1 MQRLIFTVLMSFTLA
16 ILAGPFIIPCLK
28 RLRVGQTINPFGPKS
43 HAGKQGTTTMGG
55 LIFIPVCVVCSLI
68 FARYSGAK
76 GGFIWIQ
83 LLCMLSF
90 ALIGF
95 VDDYIKVVKRRSE
108 GLTPK
113 QKLLPQVLFGL
124 GISLIAYFN
133 PYIGSALTVPFTSYE
148 INLGIVYIPFMTFVI
163 VGVVNS
169 ANLLDGLDG
178 LCAGSSMIDFAAFAL
193 IALSISASES
203 GVDPDLYNAALFSGA
218 MCGALL
224 GFLRFNTH
232 PATIIMGDVG
242 SFAIGGA
249 LVGTAIV
256 TRLTLILPLIAFA
269 MMISSLSD
277 IAQVLYLRK
286 TKGKR
291 RLLRMA
297 PLHHHFELSGIPET
311 RIVTMYDIM
320 TALLC
325 LIALAGYAG

>member
-1 MQRLIFTVLMSFTLA
+1 MQRLILTVLVSFLLS
-16 ILAGPFIIPCLK
+16 IVLGPFVIPWLK
-28 RLRVGQTINPFGPKS
+28 KLRVGQTINPFGPKS

-55 LIFIPVCVVCSLI
+55 LIFVSAAVITSLI
-68 FARYSGAK
+68 FAKFKGAD
-76 GGFIWIQ
+76 GYFILIL
-83 LLCMLSF
+83 LLCMLAF

-95 VDDYIKVVKRRSE
+95 LDDYIKVVKRRSE

-113 QKLLPQVLFGL
+113 QKLIPQIVFGI
-124 GISLIAYFN
+124 GIALLAYFS
-133 PYIGSALTVPFTSYE
+133 PSIGSKLKVPFTSFE
-148 INLGIVYIPFMTFVI
+148 IDLGIFYIPVMVFVI

-178 LCAGSSMIDFAAFAL
+178 LCAGSSMIDFGTLAL
-193 IALSISASES
+193 IAFSLSAANGE
-203 GVDPDLYNAALFSGA
+203 VDADLYNTALFCGA
-218 MCGALL
+218 VCGALM

-232 PATIIMGDVG
+232 PAGIIMGDVG

-249 LVGTAIV
+249 LMGVAIV
-256 TRLTLILPLIAFA
+256 TRLTLILPIVAFA

-277 IAQVLYLRK
+277 IAQVLYVRI
-286 TKGKR
+286 TRGK

-311 RIVTMYDIM
+311 RIVAMYDIM
-320 TALLC
+320 TAILC